1 MIIWKGRIVMSD
13 PPSANKPTVLAEIT
27 LVPLENEQDDLE
39 TLSAVEDVAAEV
51 LSETNTLQDY
61 TTQVASGRRS
71 GAEVILLLGEIARQA
86 ITQKDLI
93 IAFLQA
99 GTAAIGALA
108 KQHRVSKIEV
118 SLDGDSFS
126 IENPDTV
133 TAQRLLDIFEAKHP
147 GITPKM
153 TPSSRLQVTGQVSKK
168 AQHTSK

>member
-1 MIIWKGRIVMSD
+1 MFD

-27 LVPLENEQDDLE
+27 LVPLENEEDDLE
-39 TLSAVEDVAAEV
+39 TLSAVEDVTADV

-71 GAEVILLLGEIARQA
+71 GAEVILLLGEIGRQA
-86 ITQKDLI
+86 IAQKDLI

-108 KQHRVSKIEV
+108 KQRRVNKIEV

-126 IENPDTV
+126 IENADTL
-133 TAQRLLDIFEAKHP
+133 TAQRLLELFEAKHP
-147 GITPKM
+147 GITAKVRPA
-153 TPSSRLQVTGQVSKK
+153 PRLQVVSKK
-168 AQHTSK
+168 AGCTGR